1 MGQLLL
7 CQHIQRITLIFAFIQ
22 GFFQNIPA
30 ILFLNPGIVPG
41 DNGLAAQ
48 LPGPL
53 KEAFKFQ
60 IAVAVDTGV
69 RGRSALICGNKSF
82 DYLSLEVSRKVE
94 HIIRD
99 AQVSGHTSGILHI
112 FQRTAGLCSADSN
125 VERYEDGQL
134 IVIAPGEVIY
144 SQIYELMWIGDNFSA
159 RVEGRSRVARLGLS
173 VHCTGSYINP
183 GFCGAMPLQLI
194 NHNKFP
200 ITIYPYIGICQ
211 LVLFQ
216 ISGEPLVKYSERSR
230 IYNPYFDE
238 RIAGPSVLRPD
249 DKGPVDSQSIVEQ
262 RMTQLVKDYYKG
274 IEPKKRNRQKQ
285 RMEDQLIEK
294 IVFQQVQQV
303 QQGSFVQ
310 MRDMYTATQAGNQG
324 PNSGQ
329 GAIIIQSFN
338 DSGIDYSAL
347 LQELEKIRKYLKTD
361 DTNVEADILL
371 GEVSKASKAIQE
383 NQKQTAIQILKGI
396 GEKLYDIVKT
406 IGCTIVAK
414 IITNQAGL

>member
-1 MGQLLL
+1 M
-7 CQHIQRITLIFAFIQ
+7 
-22 GFFQNIPA
+22 
-30 ILFLNPGIVPG
+30 
-41 DNGLAAQ
+41 
-48 LPGPL
+48 
-53 KEAFKFQ
+53 
-60 IAVAVDTGV
+60 
-69 RGRSALICGNKSF
+69 
-82 DYLSLEVSRKVE
+82 
-94 HIIRD
+94 
-99 AQVSGHTSGILHI
+99 
-112 FQRTAGLCSADSN
+112 
-125 VERYEDGQL
+125 
-134 IVIAPGEVIY
+134 
-144 SQIYELMWIGDNFSA
+144 
-159 RVEGRSRVARLGLS
+159 
-173 VHCTGSYINP
+173 
-183 GFCGAMPLQLI
+183 
-194 NHNKFP
+194 
-200 ITIYPYIGICQ
+200 
-211 LVLFQ
+211 
-216 ISGEPLVKYSERSR
+216 VKYSERSR